1 MKPLHYFIVP
11 SILFII
17 KGCTLILGPE
27 GIAYADVTD
36 AVFLG
41 TTNPGQGSETS
52 NNVFKIADNSIHSV
66 HAQVDFLS
74 ESGNILGDRF
84 MEVDAHIPILLSPEY
99 TILYGDFRFNLKG
112 GETHSNGLLLD
123 IENGSVF
130 DLGYD
135 YNPCPHDY
143 YKGSKYYQQD
153 ASGNIYYLDRGI
165 KRFLFKDPDHIV
177 IEHYMDYTISY
188 DDQFFVDAFGNVF
201 FERGQM
207 LKLATGGIIETN
219 LELLGFNGFDNST
232 LALSN
237 ETKDIERGI
246 QLSNFLGLSFD
257 SFTMDYKIL
266 NTSDYYVSSFKS
278 IKYYADSVNKIH
290 FILSKN
296 ISNNGM
302 QVSMEAGLALDELN
316 NEIFLIKLPEN
327 MPYAGNLLGL
337 EASYIWFREGSIL
350 FAVDMRNFE
359 LKRENGILHLL
370 DYTEITLPEEIKIN
384 NLSLRETQVIY
395 FAGYNLQTEKRMEGY
410 VSMANGLEIYESEKM
425 GSVNLTRIR

>member
-1 MKPLHYFIVP
+1 
-11 SILFII
+11 
-17 KGCTLILGPE
+17 
-27 GIAYADVTD
+27 
-36 AVFLG
+36 
-41 TTNPGQGSETS
+41 
-52 NNVFKIADNSIHSV
+52 
-66 HAQVDFLS
+66 
-74 ESGNILGDRF
+74 
-84 MEVDAHIPILLSPEY
+84 
-99 TILYGDFRFNLKG
+99 
-112 GETHSNGLLLD
+112 
-123 IENGSVF
+123 
-130 DLGYD
+130 
-135 YNPCPHDY
+135 
-143 YKGSKYYQQD
+143 
-153 ASGNIYYLDRGI
+153 
-165 KRFLFKDPDHIV
+165 
-177 IEHYMDYTISY
+177 MDYTISY